1 MTDSKFKIAAACD
14 SIKDLL
20 LAKNAKYGDSALSPV
35 RVFSKSSTVEQILV
49 RIDDKISRIQR
60 AEGLVEKDEDVVQDL
75 IGYLILLQIAIADSG
90 AWKGENGYD
99 RVDPWKELDNDYSH
113 RCPD

>member
-1 MTDSKFKIAAACD
+1 MS
-14 SIKDLL
+14 
-20 LAKNAKYGDSALSPV
+20 
-35 RVFSKSSTVEQILV
+35 
-49 RIDDKISRIQR
+49 
-60 AEGLVEKDEDVVQDL
+60 QDL